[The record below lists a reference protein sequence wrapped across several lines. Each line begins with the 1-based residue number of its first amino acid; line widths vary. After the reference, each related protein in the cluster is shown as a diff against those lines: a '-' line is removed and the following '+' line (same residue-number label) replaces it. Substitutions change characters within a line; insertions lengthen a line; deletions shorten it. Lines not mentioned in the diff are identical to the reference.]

1 MRCYKIAILVL
12 SLMLTLS
19 NARAED
25 ASTAVLAERAHY
37 WEKLGRPEMALASWQ
52 ALLQIAPANAEALAA
67 LSKSVIP
74 EQTVSTPIS
83 PVAPPLETT
92 IKPAA
97 EPAITSNAI
106 ESQAPMDAPA
116 ITPAIPTQTANN
128 NVQPPVKKVEDWP
141 DLYRSGIV
149 ENALPEQPPV
159 QADAPKPIAAP
170 VAPAPSNDGLK
181 TPPADDRKVRAGP
194 VVTPDAQQIAGVR
207 EENVNGFMQRQ
218 MNAAPPAGLLNDT
231 PLPGGALTADDSP
244 AELAARAAYWDSHG
258 RRDLADKIRRQST
271 PAIVSPVV
279 RDTPLPAPAANP
291 VIAAAVLKPVAGNIE
306 APTSVPP
313 VQVYRDTQVVV
324 KPPVVQD
331 SKLPD
336 KPDTEEMARYWE
348 ARGRSDLAGEVR
360 SQGAPKPKAVVP
372 FAVPS
377 VVQSSYPATEA
388 QPATAL
394 KPDTETMARYWDA
407 HGRSD
412 LADQLRNQGKPV
424 VQAGR
429 IAAPSRVSVP
439 DVPVDAQLGA
449 QQSKQSRD
457 DKAQYWEAHGRS
469 DLATQLRQQLN
480 RSEQAGNKPVRFTPP
495 AQDANVAVERSAL
508 EDSLLKNPG
517 SLKTRLD
524 LAQVYRGAGENAKAR
539 MLIDSVLADSPD
551 LPEAIFAS
559 AQLYA
564 QQRLWRETLA
574 VLEKISPVSRTEE
587 MGRLQKTA
595 WAHVQIDRA
604 DALVRQGKNQEAEV
618 LLRRVAAELA
628 AHDNQDVQPE
638 PPPLWNSAMPARRKA
653 KH

>member
-1 MRCYKIAILVL
+1 MHCCKIAILVL
-12 SLMLTLS
+12 SLILPLS
-19 NARAED
+19 NSVWAED
-25 ASTAVLAERAHY
+25 ASPAVLAERAHY

-67 LSKSVIP
+67 LSKSVTP
-74 EQTVSTPIS
+74 EQSVSTPVS

-97 EPAITSNAI
+97 EPAITSNAV

-141 DLYRSGIV
+141 DLYRSGII
-149 ENALPEQPPV
+149 ENSVPEQPPV
-159 QADAPKPIAAP
+159 QADAPKPIAPP
-170 VAPAPSNDGLK
+170 VAPAPSNDGLT
-181 TPPADDRKVRAGP
+181 TPPADNREIHAAP
-194 VVTPDAQQIAGVR
+194 VAVPERVAGVR
-207 EENVNGFMQRQ
+207 DENVSVFMQRQ
-218 MNAAPPAGLLNDT
+218 MNTAPPAELARDT
-231 PLPGGALTADDSP
+231 PLPGGALTVDDSP

-279 RDTPLPAPAANP
+279 QDTPLPAPAANP

-469 DLATQLRQQLN
+469 DLAAQLRQQLSQ
-480 RSEQAGNKPVRFTPP
+480 SEQAGNKPVRYMSP
-495 AQDANVAVERSAL
+495 AQDANVAAERSAL

-524 LAQVYRGAGENAKAR
+524 LAQIDRVAGENAKAR

-628 AHDNQDVQPE
+628 AHDNQAIQPE